1 MHKYQYIYSSHR
13 TRRQG
18 EYLDFWILGFFP
30 VQNDQSWERHF
41 PLSICFSGPKDLFLL
56 PCMCECAPRGFQ
68 RRWLSWEQQLHAQL
82 SINNTLPLQTSLSP
96 CTRWGKTI
104 CTLPYMLG
112 PLGFT
117 QAVQGS
123 SPMAGRIFPAVKAFT
138 STAFYVSGLVWRQ
151 PTLNAPW

>member
-1 MHKYQYIYSSHR
+1 MHKYQYIHSSHR

-18 EYLDFWILGFFP
+18 EYLDFALFRMTNP
-30 VQNDQSWERHF
+30 ERDIF
-41 PLSICFSGPKDLFLL
+41 QRLCCFSGPKDLFLL

-68 RRWLSWEQQLHAQL
+68 RRWLSWEQQLHGQL
-82 SINNTLPLQTSLSP
+82 SINNTLPLQTSLFP
-96 CTRWGKTI
+96 CTRCGKTI

-138 STAFYVSGLVWRQ
+138 STTFYVSGSV
-151 PTLNAPW
+151 